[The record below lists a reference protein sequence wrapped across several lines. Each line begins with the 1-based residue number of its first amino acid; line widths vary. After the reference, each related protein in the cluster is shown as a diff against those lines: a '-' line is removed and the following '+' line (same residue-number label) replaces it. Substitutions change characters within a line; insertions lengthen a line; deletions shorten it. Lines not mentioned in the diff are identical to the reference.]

1 MKLVEI
7 NSCHTQYMNN
17 FFLNYLL
24 FVEIIFLFR
33 FTIPPPHIFQ
43 MISFDAFECN
53 STIGYSAKQVYQS
66 TDSIYVACTYVI
78 ISAEHMFLIFK
89 CPFNIAQIATV
100 QWAKTYQIL
109 EEEEILFCTCVE
121 KNYIVKVNSNITEC
135 TNDINKQ

>member
-1 MKLVEI
+1 
-7 NSCHTQYMNN
+7 
-17 FFLNYLL
+17 
-24 FVEIIFLFR
+24 
-33 FTIPPPHIFQ
+33 

-66 TDSIYVACTYVI
+66 ADSIYFACAYVI

-135 TNDINKQ
+135 TNDINKQFSFARSHLSFEVISIKFYNFIIKKASI